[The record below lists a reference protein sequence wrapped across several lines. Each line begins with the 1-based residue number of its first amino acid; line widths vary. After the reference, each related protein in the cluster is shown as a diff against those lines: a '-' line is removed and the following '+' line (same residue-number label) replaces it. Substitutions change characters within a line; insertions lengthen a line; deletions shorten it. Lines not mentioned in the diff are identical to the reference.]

1 MEKHLFILS
10 LFVLAFIALI
20 IILVK
25 RNHKDRKSLFK
36 KLPGDYPDPK
46 EVESEF
52 DKEDQ
57 NRVNY

>member
-1 MEKHLFILS
+1 MGKHLFILV

-20 IILVK
+20 IFLIIK
-25 RNHKDRKSLFK
+25 NHKDRKSLFK

-52 DKEDQ
+52 DTED
-57 NRVNY
+57 

>member
-1 MEKHLFILS
+1 MEKNLVIIII
-10 LFVLAFIALI
+10 FVLASIALI
-20 IILVK
+20 IILIMK
-25 RNHKDRKSLFK
+25 NHKDRKSLFK
-36 KLPGDYPDPK
+36 KMPGDYPDPK

>member
-1 MEKHLFILS
+1 MEKHLYILV

-20 IILVK
+20 IFLIK
-25 RNHKDRKSLFK
+25 KNYKDKKNLFK

-52 DKEDQ
+52 DTEE
-57 NRVNY
+57 N